1 MHIVN
6 PLIESYIASLSPS
19 RDPVLQE
26 MEDYA
31 GSNGF
36 PIVGP
41 QVGRLLEILARFSGA
56 RRILELGSGFGYSAY
71 WFLRGMPEDGEIFC
85 TDFSRENLEIAM
97 GYFRRRGWHDRVR
110 FRAGDAFTVARE
122 MKGPFDIVFNDVD
135 KHVYPESVEVAVSLL
150 RKGGLFITDNVLW
163 DGQVA
168 EASARSDPTTASVM
182 RFNQIVSG
190 RPDLETVILPIRDGV
205 AVCQRR

>member
-1 MHIVN
+1 MHIVH
-6 PLIESYIASLSPS
+6 PLIESYIASLTPA
-19 RDPVLQE
+19 RDPILQE

-31 GSNGF
+31 GSNDF

-71 WFLRGMPEDGEIFC
+71 WFLRGMPDDGEIWC
-85 TDFSRENLEIAM
+85 TDFSKENLEIAA
-97 GYFRRRGWHDRVR
+97 GYLRRRGWEG
-110 FRAGDAFTVARE
+110 RAHRRCGDALALAKE

-135 KHVYPESVEVAVSLL
+135 KHAYPDSVEVAVPLL
-150 RKGGLFITDNVLW
+150 RRGGLFVTDNALW

-168 EASARSDPTTASVM
+168 EASARADGTTASVM
-182 RFNQIVSG
+182 RFNQIVCG

-205 AVCQRR
+205 AVCQRL